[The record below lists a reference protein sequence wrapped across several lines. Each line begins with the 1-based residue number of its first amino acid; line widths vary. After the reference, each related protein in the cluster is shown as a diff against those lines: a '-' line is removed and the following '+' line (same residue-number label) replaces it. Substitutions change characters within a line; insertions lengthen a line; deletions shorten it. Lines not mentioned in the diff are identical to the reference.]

1 MSNKHFNIFT
11 FKYLQQQKFV
21 FIVPKQKKKR
31 KRLKTKQILFFFKLG
46 NTFII
51 FFSVKTISC
60 LKQVKKSIYKL
71 ILAKVAANTAV
82 VAFLSFKS

>member
-31 KRLKTKQILFFFKLG
+31 KRLKTKQILFFSNLE
-46 NTFII
+46 IR
-51 FFSVKTISC
+51 
-60 LKQVKKSIYKL
+60 L
-71 ILAKVAANTAV
+71 
-82 VAFLSFKS
+82 

>member
-31 KRLKTKQILFFFKLG
+31 KRLKTKQILFFQTWKYVYNFFLCENNFLFK
-46 NTFII
+46 T
-51 FFSVKTISC
+51 S
-60 LKQVKKSIYKL
+60 
-71 ILAKVAANTAV
+71 
-82 VAFLSFKS
+82 

>member
-21 FIVPKQKKKR
+21 FIVPKQK

-60 LKQVKKSIYKL
+60 LKQVKKVYI
-71 ILAKVAANTAV
+71 N
-82 VAFLSFKS
+82 

>member
-31 KRLKTKQILFFFKLG
+31 KRLKTKQILFFFQTWKYVY
-46 NTFII
+46 N
-51 FFSVKTISC
+51 FFLCENNFLFKTS
-60 LKQVKKSIYKL
+60 KKVYI
-71 ILAKVAANTAV
+71 N
-82 VAFLSFKS
+82 